1 MLTGPRLSDRRA
13 WIVWLISWTPS
24 DGTAVAGVSGRAMVE
39 SSAVSWSKRTRAEN
53 KDAAA
58 IVGLADGVLDDSGG
72 ERGVDLFGAR
82 DAV

>member
-1 MLTGPRLSDRRA
+1 
-13 WIVWLISWTPS
+13 
-24 DGTAVAGVSGRAMVE
+24 MVE
-39 SSAVSWSKRTRAEN
+39 SSAVSCSKRTRAEN